1 MAGGAGAFDDDDSG
15 RMIVDIN
22 VTPLVDIVLVLLI
35 IFMVTATYIVNPT
48 IKVDLPKAA
57 TGTEQTRTT
66 LGLLL
71 DKSSNL
77 YLNGEKSDEAA
88 VSRFIAS
95 ELPKN
100 PDLQAIIAADKTV
113 SHGSVVRVID
123 LVKRAGVRK
132 FAINVESTAGLG
144 APASSGGEAPAET
157 APAGAPAQTGAA
169 APGGGARPGGAPAP

>member
-15 RMIVDIN
+15 RMITEIN

-57 TGTEQTRTT
+57 SGTDQTRTT
-66 LGLLL
+66 LALTL
-71 DKSSNL
+71 DRNGAL

-88 VSRFIAS
+88 VTRFIAA

-100 PDLQAIIAADKTV
+100 ADLQAIIAADKIV
-113 SHGSVVRVID
+113 SHGAVVRVID

-132 FAINVESTAGLG
+132 FAINVESGGLG
-144 APASSGGEAPAET
+144 AAPAVES
-157 APAGAPAQTGAA
+157 
-169 APGGGARPGGAPAP
+169 GGAPAVPGSTPVPVQEAPAPIK